1 MGRGVFLNALY
12 LLIVVPAFVFTFF
25 STLASAKPVSAS
37 DKVDFYSLSATSITG
52 KKVDFEQFRGKV
64 VMVVNTASK
73 CGFTPQYRDL
83 QELYSNYK
91 EEGFVVLGFPSG
103 DFRDQE
109 FKKNGEINKFCKFK
123 FGVKFPLFARNSVK
137 GADKQEVF
145 KFLVDHSPEPMR
157 GEIDWNF
164 EKFLIG
170 KDGELRARYGSF
182 TNPLSR
188 RVREEVKRLLS

>member
-1 MGRGVFLNALY
+1 M
-12 LLIVVPAFVFTFF
+12 
-25 STLASAKPVSAS
+25 
-37 DKVDFYSLSATSITG
+37 
-52 KKVDFEQFRGKV
+52 
-64 VMVVNTASK
+64 
-73 CGFTPQYRDL
+73 
-83 QELYSNYK
+83 YK
-91 EEGFVVLGFPSG
+91 
-103 DFRDQE
+103 RQE
-109 FKKNGEINKFCKFK
+109 FKKNGEITKFCKFK

-182 TNPLSR
+182 TNPLSK
-188 RVREEVKRLLS
+188 RVREEVQRLLSETSADPGTA